1 MRPVGA
7 GSIFFVVF
15 LPTTRTTRAC
25 ALTGTLF
32 AARFS
37 PSLTVMSHKRHI
49 RFLRLAR
56 TLMFLAVGALLL
68 QTMMMSISQASAVS
82 GVLPEPAVVLNGS
95 MHYHGHLAGH
105 VHVHHGDI
113 AEGHVH
119 SPADHDPDGDLAP
132 LVCMLFCMSVTIPAE
147 PSLAD
152 PSGFGGLVQLP
163 PSDRADGIDPGA
175 LIRPPSTPSI
185 A

>member
-1 MRPVGA
+1 
-7 GSIFFVVF
+7 
-15 LPTTRTTRAC
+15 
-25 ALTGTLF
+25 
-32 AARFS
+32 
-37 PSLTVMSHKRHI
+37 
-49 RFLRLAR
+49 
-56 TLMFLAVGALLL
+56 MFLAVGALLL
-68 QTMMMSISQASAVS
+68 QTMLMSISQASAAS

-119 SPADHDPDGDLAP
+119 SPTDHNHDGALP
-132 LVCMLFCMSVTIPAE
+132 PSFCMLFCVSVTIPTA
-147 PSLAD
+147 PILAD
-152 PSGFGGLVQLP
+152 PSGFVGVAQLP
-163 PSDRADGIDPGA
+163 PSERADGIDPGA